1 MFQRKLSLR
10 IKFITGLV
18 VFALTMGG
26 CLGIILYFHLNS
38 IMKTQISQRSRMLL
52 AQSDAVQDYVK
63 TVLRPEMFNTLPEG
77 QFILKA
83 MSSSYISRQVMT
95 RLNIQEDQDYLYR
108 RVAKNA
114 RNPESA
120 PNELETFLIREFNK
134 NRNLTIWEDDSF
146 VENIKYHF
154 VARPVIFNESC
165 MNCHGDPADAPVELI
180 KLYGD
185 KKGFHH
191 TVGEIGGVVVAGFP
205 VDMIKEPVRELTS
218 QYIFFYLIGILLFA
232 LLISLFFDRVVMKN
246 LHNLSTIFKTRFSG
260 RQEQR
265 IIERLKE
272 KDEIEGLIE
281 GIDEL
286 AICLSDARNELE
298 GYTLNL
304 EKEVANRT
312 KEINVR
318 AEKHRADVK
327 LFVEILS
334 KFGDS
339 IDAEDVIT
347 GAIKSIGKRFGAEQ
361 VIYHCIVAS
370 NQSYA
375 WKSEAGVKKSDDQI
389 MQILWENQVVVV
401 GTSLYLPVKSPE
413 VHWGVLSISFKT
425 APELKKF
432 DHAVLLGLG
441 RQMAILIENTQAF
454 LNLRFQNDKLESV
467 FEGISD
473 PLLLID
479 MDCHIYMEN
488 NGSKNLLSEK
498 IREKRENELKNI
510 LSFQTLHGSKN
521 QRKNIFEQIQ
531 QKKSPVSREVRTA
544 DDKSFRIFI
553 YPLPKREGSD
563 LRLVVYAREIT
574 MEKQVLAKMQ
584 QTERLSAI
592 GKMAAGVAHEINNPL
607 GVISCYTDLVKDAV
621 KEKETLEDIR
631 VIEKHTKNVKKIV
644 QELLKLSRPKPEL
657 SGACRINDIVR
668 DSIKVFKAQSASK
681 DIDLL
686 SFLEPDLPN
695 IMCDGSVLEQILTN
709 LWINAFDALQ
719 KTGGSVTIKTGLSK
733 NRKDILLSMTDNG
746 PGIPDHILGHIF
758 DPFFTTKEIGKGTGL
773 GLAVVHGL
781 INELGGRIE
790 VESNQGTTFKIYF
803 PVERRKIEA

>member
-1 MFQRKLSLR
+1 MYPWKRRRSKRGSGLSLQASC
-10 IKFITGLV
+10 K
-18 VFALTMGG
+18 
-26 CLGIILYFHLNS
+26 
-38 IMKTQISQRSRMLL
+38 K
-52 AQSDAVQDYVK
+52 
-63 TVLRPEMFNTLPEG
+63 
-77 QFILKA
+77 
-83 MSSSYISRQVMT
+83 
-95 RLNIQEDQDYLYR
+95 
-108 RVAKNA
+108 A

-389 MQILWENQVVVV
+389 LAQEFLDQTCLE
-401 GTSLYLPVKSPE
+401 
-413 VHWGVLSISFKT
+413 LSIDPMGIDPVALDYLSRQEWNGNVRELLNYIRRLAVFSNGKT
-425 APELKKF
+425 IDISLIKF
-432 DHAVLLGLG
+432 VEG
-441 RQMAILIENTQAF
+441 EN
-454 LNLRFQNDKLESV
+454 S
-467 FEGISD
+467 I
-473 PLLLID
+473 
-479 MDCHIYMEN
+479 
-488 NGSKNLLSEK
+488 
-498 IREKRENELKNI
+498 
-510 LSFQTLHGSKN
+510 
-521 QRKNIFEQIQ
+521 
-531 QKKSPVSREVRTA
+531 PVSGSR
-544 DDKSFRIFI
+544 
-553 YPLPKREGSD
+553 SD
-563 LRLVVYAREIT
+563 LRSY
-574 MEKQVLAKMQ
+574 KDAKKEVMDLFSRNYLHILL
-584 QTERLSAI
+584 TRTKGNISEASRLSGLERASIQKIIQRI
-592 GKMAAGVAHEINNPL
+592 GLN
-607 GVISCYTDLVKDAV
+607 ISDYRT
-621 KEKETLEDIR
+621 
-631 VIEKHTKNVKKIV
+631 
-644 QELLKLSRPKPEL
+644 
-657 SGACRINDIVR
+657 
-668 DSIKVFKAQSASK
+668 
-681 DIDLL
+681 
-686 SFLEPDLPN
+686 
-695 IMCDGSVLEQILTN
+695 
-709 LWINAFDALQ
+709 
-719 KTGGSVTIKTGLSK
+719 
-733 NRKDILLSMTDNG
+733 
-746 PGIPDHILGHIF
+746 
-758 DPFFTTKEIGKGTGL
+758 
-773 GLAVVHGL
+773 
-781 INELGGRIE
+781 
-790 VESNQGTTFKIYF
+790 
-803 PVERRKIEA
+803 